1 MAAELVQVRLEE
13 GKKLEKMKKILV
25 KHQQIE

>member
-13 GKKLEKMKKILV
+13 GKKLEKMKKILA